1 MRFNS
6 ETANHARLRKAGLG
20 AARYWRERGFAN
32 LVLARAV
39 AKANREQRKLGILPA
54 DSGAA
59 YDDAAGNPDQAIN
72 PDAPI
77 VPKPVE

>member
-1 MRFNS
+1 MLFTT
-6 ETANHARLRKAGLG
+6 ETAILARKRQAGLG

-54 DSGAA
+54 DQSAA

-77 VPKPVE
+77 VPKPE